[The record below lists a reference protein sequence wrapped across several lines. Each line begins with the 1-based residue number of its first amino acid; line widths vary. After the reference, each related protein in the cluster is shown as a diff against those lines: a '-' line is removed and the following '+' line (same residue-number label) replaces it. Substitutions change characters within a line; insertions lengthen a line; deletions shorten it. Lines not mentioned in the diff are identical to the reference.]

1 MEKDAKQKSK
11 KILHG
16 ISCFSISHS
25 VAEGAVDEFGTN
37 NKTTKP
43 ITNKMT
49 KLKTPKAELPVICVI
64 TPTRN
69 GPDTDANRPKIL

>member
-1 MEKDAKQKSK
+1 MEGIKKQEN
-11 KILHG
+11 HYW
-16 ISCFSISHS
+16 ISCFLMCHS
-25 VAEGAVDEFGTN
+25 KAEEAVDEFGTN
-37 NKTTKP
+37 NKKTKP